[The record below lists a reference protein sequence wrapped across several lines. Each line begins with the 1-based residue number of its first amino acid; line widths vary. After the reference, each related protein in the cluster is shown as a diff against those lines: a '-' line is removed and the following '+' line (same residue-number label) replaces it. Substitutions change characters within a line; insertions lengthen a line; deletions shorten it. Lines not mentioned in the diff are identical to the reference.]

1 MEGILLCIGIKR
13 MLSGKTIISL
23 LKRWQE
29 FTTKNI
35 ILALLHLITAAKLL
49 VKSSL

>member
-1 MEGILLCIGIKR
+1 

-49 VKSSL
+49 VKKQFIVLVYRFTAL